1 MRIGIVND
9 LPLAREALRR
19 VVTSPSGSHLVAWLA
34 NDGAEA
40 VAHARREL
48 PDLILMDLIMPVMDG
63 VEATKRI
70 MAETPCPILIVT
82 SATQSNFRKVFDAMN
97 NGALDA
103 VDTPRLGPGGELN
116 GASSLLAK
124 IAMISKL
131 IGKTEPSATASPI
144 STKSTIPD
152 AGTIFVAI
160 GASTG
165 GPNAVAEVLKAFPKR
180 WDATVAVVLHM
191 DLAFA
196 PGLAR
201 WLSDHS
207 GHPVTAAEPGSRPE
221 PGKIVL
227 AATNDHLVLDAS
239 RRYLYTEEP
248 RSHSFRP
255 SADVFFSSLAAHW
268 SGPGVAVLLTGM
280 GRDGASG
287 LLGLRHLG
295 WFTIAQD
302 EATSIVW
309 GMPRA
314 AVELKAAVK
323 VLPLPEIGTAVVN
336 EVNSYSRNARNSR
349 S

>member
-1 MRIGIVND
+1 MKIGIVND
-9 LPLAREALRR
+9 MALAREALRR
-19 VVTSPSGSHLVAWLA
+19 VVTSPSGSHSVAWLA

-40 VAHARREL
+40 VAQARREL
-48 PDLILMDLIMPVMDG
+48 PDLILMDLIMPGMDG
-63 VEATKRI
+63 VEATRRI

-82 SATQSNFRKVFDAMN
+82 SATQTNFQKVFDAMSH
-97 NGALDA
+97 GALDA
-103 VDTPRLGPGGELN
+103 VDTPCLGPGGELN
-116 GASSLLAK
+116 GAPSVLAK

-131 IGKTEPSATASPI
+131 IGKVEPTVISSPKPKL
-144 STKSTIPD
+144 STSSSQ
-152 AGTIFVAI
+152 GTVFVAL

-180 WDATVAVVLHM
+180 WDVTVAVVLHL
-191 DLAFA
+191 DVAFA

-207 GHPVTAAEPGSRPE
+207 GHSVTAAEPGSRPE
-221 PGKIVL
+221 PGKIVI
-227 AATNDHLVLDAS
+227 AATNDHLILDAN

-255 SADVFFSSLAAHW
+255 SADVLFSSLAAHW
-268 SGPGVAVLLTGM
+268 SGPGVAALLTGM
-280 GRDGASG
+280 GRDGAAG
-287 LLGLRHLG
+287 LLGLRSAG

-314 AVELKAAVK
+314 AVELNAAAR
-323 VLPLPEIGTAVVN
+323 VLPLPEIGAAVVN
-336 EVNSYSRNARNSR
+336 EVNSFSRTARNSR